1 MKYTNTIAAM
11 LLAAALVGCGGGGSS
26 GKKNPPAADPG
37 GGTTPPPVNTD
48 GRGANAG
55 RFVDAPVQ
63 GLRYVAGPSQNA
75 CAEPEAGCVTD
86 ADGTFRYNPGDR
98 VTFYLG
104 GVELGQVVARSVVT
118 PHLVAQAVAGEG
130 ASDADV
136 QNIRENLLVFLQSF
150 DADGNPDNGI
160 TVTPVIADAVEK
172 AGVPIDFKAPATDF
186 DATMDGLVSEVQLK
200 EDVPATVKRRD
211 RAEAIAHYQRSL
223 EENIAGTYAWSNA
236 KGVIDPGNPV
246 RTLTLFR
253 SGTFLFA
260 GYENDASCAELGS
273 DPMGNGIVTGTY
285 VYDAEAGTLD
295 ITRASDLVHTT
306 GDCGIGTGVYDV
318 QSFDGTLLAL
328 KERDSSEPEFYFS
341 RVEQSTRTVAGSW
354 LLPDSVLRPTPEPV
368 VVTFFPTSADGK
380 QGRYILADARA
391 ENGRGM
397 EYGCYAIAANGS
409 ASFNAQSGGTCVNVA
424 DTNGQDGFH
433 NISAKWF
440 GVDAYGRLVLI
451 EKDGDGSDLVVAF
464 MPLNGGRVDI
474 AHLGG
479 AWYLETELRANPEEK
494 SEMFVLWVDGDSGE
508 FVFGTQHEPTGSSA
522 DPNECWTTFYSDNRY
537 GAYEAY
543 GNGVETGFLRE
554 REGWKGMGI
563 VRPAIDPDKGGLDTN
578 GDCGMHNVDTTP
590 GNDLFLFRPSPTDPD
605 VLLGWESGE
614 SESFSFR
621 RVTSKANSL
630 VGAWKHYDDFDDSIP
645 ELSVFFPGGQFFHI
659 MYDANSDT
667 IDQGVRRERWVF
679 RGQAPQLGFTT
690 EGFAYCADTID
701 DTPADPDGY
710 CAESGTRWDEVEFNP
725 ERTEGTHDK
734 GFMRKITQP

>member
-1 MKYTNTIAAM
+1 MQTEHFRKSENTMHLKRYTDVDAFYQAAGEFLLRHEAENCLIVGICTALRENIKAYGTIPPYFVTVADDVGIIAAAIM
-11 LLAAALVGCGGGGSS
+11 
-26 GKKNPPAADPG
+26 
-37 GGTTPPPVNTD
+37 TPPHKLVLSYSD
-48 GRGANAG
+48 I
-55 RFVDAPVQ
+55 
-63 GLRYVAGPSQNA
+63 
-75 CAEPEAGCVTD
+75 PEA
-86 ADGTFRYNPGDR
+86 
-98 VTFYLG
+98 L
-104 GVELGQVVARSVVT
+104 EMI
-118 PHLVAQAVAGEG
+118 AV
-130 ASDADV
+130 D
-136 QNIRENLLVFLQSF
+136 
-150 DADGNPDNGI
+150 
-160 TVTPVIADAVEK
+160 
-172 AGVPIDFKAPATDF
+172 
-186 DATMDGLVSEVQLK
+186 
-200 EDVPATVKRRD
+200 
-211 RAEAIAHYQRSL
+211 
-223 EENIAGTYAWSNA
+223 
-236 KGVIDPGNPV
+236 
-246 RTLTLFR
+246 
-253 SGTFLFA
+253 
-260 GYENDASCAELGS
+260 
-273 DPMGNGIVTGTY
+273 
-285 VYDAEAGTLD
+285 
-295 ITRASDLVHTT
+295 
-306 GDCGIGTGVYDV
+306 
-318 QSFDGTLLAL
+318 
-328 KERDSSEPEFYFS
+328 
-341 RVEQSTRTVAGSW
+341 
-354 LLPDSVLRPTPEPV
+354 
-368 VVTFFPTSADGK
+368 
-380 QGRYILADARA
+380 
-391 ENGRGM
+391 
-397 EYGCYAIAANGS
+397 AIAANGS

-630 VGAWKHYDDFDDSIP
+630 VGAWKHYDDFDYSIP

-679 RGQAPQLGFTT
+679 QNQAPQLGFTT
-690 EGFAYCADTID
+690 EGFAYCVDTID
-701 DTPADPDGY
+701 DTPADPNGY
-710 CAESGTRWDEVEFNP
+710 CGDSGTRWDEVKFNP
-725 ERTEGTHDK
+725 ELTEGTHDK

>member
-1 MKYTNTIAAM
+1 MKYTNSMIAL
-11 LLAAALVGCGGGGSS
+11 LLAATLVGCGGGG
-26 GKKNPPAADPG
+26 G
-37 GGTTPPPVNTD
+37 GGGSKGGGPGHTD
-48 GRGANAG
+48 GRGSLAG

-63 GLRYVAGPSQNA
+63 GLRYIAGPSGND
-75 CAEPEAGCVTD
+75 CATLEAGCVTD
-86 ADGTFRYNPGDR
+86 ADGTFRYNSGDQ

-104 GVELGQVVARSVVT
+104 GVELGQVTARSVVT
-118 PHLVAQAVAGEG
+118 PQVVAEAIA
-130 ASDADV
+130 AANPSADATVVRD
-136 QNIRENLLVFLQSF
+136 NLLVFLQSL

-160 TVTPVIADAVEK
+160 TITPEIADVVT
-172 AGVPIDFKAPATDF
+172 VPESVDFTAAETAFITQVTQLVTDVQNATGNTDITVVTHE
-186 DATMDGLVSEVQLK
+186 DARKHFTDQL
-200 EDVPATVKRRD
+200 A
-211 RAEAIAHYQRSL
+211 S
-223 EENIAGTYAWSNA
+223 NIAGTYAWSDA
-236 KGVIDPGNPV
+236 GGVIDPHNPL

-253 SGTFLFA
+253 SGAFLFA
-260 GYENDASCAELGS
+260 GYENDASCAEPGS
-273 DPMGNGIVTGTY
+273 DPMGNGIVKGTY
-285 VYDAEAGTLD
+285 AYNAEAGTLA
-295 ITRASDLVHTT
+295 ITRSIHTT

-318 QSFDGTLLAL
+318 KSFDGTLLAL
-328 KERDSSEPEFYFS
+328 KEQGSSEPEFYFS
-341 RVEQSTRTVAGSW
+341 RVEQSTKTVAGSW
-354 LLPDSVLRPTPEPV
+354 LLPDSVLRHTPEPL
-368 VVTFFPTSADGK
+368 VVTFFPTSTDGK

-391 ENGRGM
+391 ESGRGM

-409 ASFNAQSGGTCVNVA
+409 ASFNAQPGGTCVDVA
-424 DTNGQDGFH
+424 DTNGDEGFH
-433 NISAKWF
+433 GIAAKSLKA
-440 GVDAYGRLVLI
+440 DTYGRLELV
-451 EKDGDGSDLVVAF
+451 EEDDEDLVVAF

-479 AWYLETELRANPEEK
+479 AWYLETKPRANPEQQP
-494 SEMFVLWVDGDSGE
+494 EMFVLWVDGDSGE

-563 VRPAIDPDKGGLDTN
+563 VRPVIDPYNGGLDTN
-578 GDCGMHNVDTTP
+578 GDCGIHNGEWDA
-590 GNDLFLFRPSPTDPD
+590 GDDLFLFRPSPTDPD
-605 VLLGWESGE
+605 VLLVWESGE

-630 VGAWKHYDDFDDSIP
+630 VGAWKHYDDFDYSIP

-679 RGQAPQLGFTT
+679 RDQAPQLGFTT